1 MSRPSRWPRFGVGFW
16 LALAWLAGISF
27 VALFATSLPIADPNQ
42 VAFGPAKVGPGGD
55 AWFGTD
61 ALGRDVFART
71 AFGARI
77 SLAVAL
83 SAVLFGMVVGGSL
96 GMLGGYFKGWFD
108 QGVSFVFYTLLSFP
122 GLVLAILI
130 TSVLERSLLV
140 ICLTLGVL
148 AVAPVGRL
156 ARATT
161 LQYAD
166 REFVAAARILG
177 ASHSR
182 IIVKELL
189 PNVAIPMGALALLSV
204 AIVIVAEGSL
214 AFLGLSV
221 IGDDSISWG
230 KMLVDGSG
238 IRDLRDAP
246 HVVLFPMAC
255 MFLTVLAL
263 NFAGDRVRELSDV
276 KETAF

>member
-1 MSRPSRWPRFGVGFW
+1 MSAKTKRGFGFSFW
-16 LALAWLAGISF
+16 LAIVWITGISF
-27 VALFATSLPIADPNQ
+27 VALFAPAMPIADPNE
-42 VAFGPAKVGPGGD
+42 VAFGPAQVGPGGD

-83 SAVLFGMVVGGSL
+83 AAMVFGMAVGGTL
-96 GMLGGYFKGWFD
+96 GILGGYFKGWLD
-108 QGVSFVFYTLLSFP
+108 QGVSFVFYVLLSFP
-122 GLVLAILI
+122 GLVLAILV
-130 TSVLERSLLV
+130 TSVLERSLQV
-140 ICLTLGVL
+140 VCLTLGVL

-161 LQYAD
+161 LQFVD

-177 ASHSR
+177 AGHGR
-182 IIVKELL
+182 IIVRGLL

-204 AIVIVAEGSL
+204 AVVIVAEGSL

-221 IGDDSISWG
+221 TGEDSISWG

-238 IRDLRDAP
+238 VRDLRSAP
-246 HVVLFPMAC
+246 HVVLFPMGC